1 MQHKFDWG
9 LYPEAEKL
17 LDYSISKFLKSN
29 AFARNLAEKMNR
41 DTSTRFFDWIDH
53 MVLSEKD
60 VGEKKITGVGFEE
73 KTGVLAPDGY
83 RVFSNSNTILFPV
96 LLGKKTEIALKPE
109 ILEHFIQS
117 AGTGNTIDGEM
128 FSPFRR
134 SVINE
139 SKGFVL
145 SAVERRG
152 YDGFVV
158 KKSKDT
164 ENYKDVLESFFCR
177 KRRFDDDHEGMMH
190 TKRLVQKSVKKV
202 KSERVA
208 DAFFRAERVYWQS
221 RNRAGQVQKARQ
233 DSLGLG
239 WGNHDHHTY
248 RCSRENFT
256 HLVETFEDMGYKCRE
271 QFHAGE
277 QAGWGAQVMEH
288 PICNIVV
295 FSDVDLDIK
304 EKDDDFAHIGL
315 EHKKDMGTVGLWV
328 ALHGESILQAGMH
341 HLEARFEF
349 ESLVNDLGK
358 MNINTLQP
366 FSNFKFLKQAFT
378 QSDKWPVEESRLKKL
393 LSDGSITRKQ
403 YKQFKEEGA
412 RGSHLENLQRREG
425 YKGFNQDSVSAVIKA
440 TDPRI
445 VKAKGAKET
454 RYA

>member
-9 LYPEAEKL
+9 LYPDAEKL
-17 LDYSISKFLKSN
+17 LNNRISKFLKN
-29 AFARNLAEKMNR
+29 NEFARKLAYRMSSE
-41 DTSTRFFDWIDH
+41 TSTRFFDWVDH
-53 MVLSEKD
+53 IVLPERE
-60 VGEKKITGVGFEE
+60 VGERKMISVGFEE
-73 KTGVLAPDGY
+73 KDVPSPDGC
-83 RVFSNSNTILFPV
+83 RVFSNPNTVLFPV
-96 LLGKKTEIALKPE
+96 LLGSKTEIAVKPE
-109 ILEHFIQS
+109 VLEHFIQS
-117 AGTGNTIDGEM
+117 TGTGNTIEGEM
-128 FSPFRR
+128 FAPFRR
-134 SVINE
+134 SIINDN
-139 SKGFVL
+139 KGFVL

-152 YDGFVV
+152 YGGFVV
-158 KKSKDT
+158 EKSKDIAKYR
-164 ENYKDVLESFFCR
+164 EVLSSFFCR
-177 KRRFDDDHEGMMH
+177 NRRFDDDHEGMMY
-190 TKRLVQKSVKKV
+190 TKRLVQKSVKKIR
-202 KSERVA
+202 SERAA

-256 HLVETFEDMGYKCRE
+256 HLVETFEDMGYNCRE
-271 QFHAGE
+271 QFHAGK
-277 QAGWGAQVMEH
+277 QAGWGAQVLEH

-315 EHKKDMGTVGLWV
+315 EHRKDMGTVGLWV

-349 ESLVNDLGK
+349 ESLMNDLEK
-358 MNINTLQP
+358 MNINTLHP
-366 FSNFKFLKQAFT
+366 FSNFSFLKQAFT
-378 QSDKWPVEESRLKKL
+378 QSEKWPVDDIRLKRL
-393 LSDGSITRKQ
+393 LDDGSITKKQ
-403 YKQFKEEGA
+403 YKRFKEEGA

-445 VKAKGAKET
+445 SKSKGARES
-454 RYA
+454 RNA